1 MTFTRK
7 SVAGVLLATFAAAAT
22 AAGTWYWLR
31 SPGKPQFTTARVT
44 RGDIDATIAATG
56 NCNAVVTVQVGS
68 QVSGNIKTLYADFN
82 TRVKK
87 GQLIA
92 LIDPAIFQARVN
104 QATANLDSARAS
116 LLNAQA
122 VSHKIEA
129 DIQSAKSSVANMK
142 AEIARAKVTSR
153 DAKIKLDRRLDL
165 FRSKLIPQEDLD
177 TAQTTY
183 DSAVAAEQAAEAQY
197 NAAVNNEHSQEAQ
210 FDVSKAQIETAKAQ
224 VRQAEAALSQAQLD
238 LDHTRIV
245 APVEGT
251 VISRHMDEGQ
261 TVAASL
267 QAPTIFEIAQDLA
280 QMQVD
285 TNVDE
290 ADIGR
295 VQAGQRATFTVDAFP
310 GTVFQASVQ
319 QIRQAPINTQNVIT
333 YDVVL
338 AVDNSGMRLF
348 PGMTA
353 NVRILTSSVA
363 KALLVPNA
371 AFRFR
376 MPDAPAPDSKS
387 QKQTLHVLDKDGKAR
402 VIRVTA
408 GISNGSVTEVREGDL
423 REGDLVIVGMA
434 GSGAAATGST
444 RNPTST
450 AAPRGPGGRGPA
462 F

>member
-1 MTFTRK
+1 MTFTRN
-7 SVAGVLLATFAAAAT
+7 SVAGVLVATFAAVAAV
-22 AAGTWYWLR
+22 AGIWYWLR
-31 SPGKPQFTTARVT
+31 SPVKPQFTTARVT
-44 RGDIDATIAATG
+44 RGDINATIAATG

-82 TRVKK
+82 TKVKK

-122 VSHKIEA
+122 VSRKIEA
-129 DIQSAKSSVANMK
+129 DIQSARAAVANMK

-153 DAKIKLDRRLDL
+153 DAKVKLDRRMDL

-183 DSAVAAEQAAEAQY
+183 DSAVAAGRAAEAQY
-197 NAAVNNEHSQEAQ
+197 NAAVSNQKSQEAQ
-210 FDVSKAQIETAKAQ
+210 LEVSRAQIETARAQ
-224 VRQAEAALSQAQLD
+224 VRQAEAALAQAQLD

-245 APVEGT
+245 APVDGT

-353 NVRILTSSVA
+353 NVRILTSSVTQV
-363 KALLVPNA
+363 LLAPNA

-376 MPDAPAPDSKS
+376 MPDAPASETRS
-387 QKQTLHVLDKDGKAR
+387 QKQTLHLLGKDGKAHL
-402 VIRVTA
+402 VRVTA
-408 GISNGSVTEVREGDL
+408 GISNGSVTEIRDGAVQ
-423 REGDLVIVGMA
+423 EGDLVIVGMA
-434 GSGAAATGST
+434 GSARTTPATT
-444 RNPTST
+444 Q
-450 AAPRGPGGRGPA
+450 PRGPGGRGPA

>member
-1 MTFTRK
+1 
-7 SVAGVLLATFAAAAT
+7 
-22 AAGTWYWLR
+22 
-31 SPGKPQFTTARVT
+31 
-44 RGDIDATIAATG
+44 
-56 NCNAVVTVQVGS
+56 VVTVQVGS

-82 TRVKK
+82 TKVKK

-129 DIQSAKSSVANMK
+129 DIQSAKAAVANMK
-142 AEIARAKVTSR
+142 AEIARAKVATR
-153 DAKIKLDRRLDL
+153 DAQVKFDRRQDL
-165 FRSKLIPQEDLD
+165 FRSKLIAQEDLD

-183 DSAVAAEQAAEAQY
+183 DSAVAAGQAAEAQY
-197 NAAVNNEHSQEAQ
+197 NAAVSNQRSQEAQ
-210 FDVSKAQIETAKAQ
+210 LEVSKAQIETARAQ
-224 VRQAEAALSQAQLD
+224 VRQAEAALAQAQLD

-319 QIRQAPINTQNVIT
+319 QIRQAPINTQNV
-333 YDVVL
+333 
-338 AVDNSGMRLF
+338 RLF

-353 NVRILTSSVA
+353 NVRILTSSVTR
-363 KALLVPNA
+363 ALLAPNA

-376 MPDAPAPDSKS
+376 MPDAPASDSKS
-387 QKQTLHVLDKDGKAR
+387 QKQTLHVLGKDGKVR
-402 VIRVTA
+402 VVRVTA
-408 GISNGSVTEVREGDL
+408 GISNGSVTEIRDGGIQEG
-423 REGDLVIVGMA
+423 ELVIVGLA
-434 GSGAAATGST
+434 GGGARTAPGAAQ
-444 RNPTST
+444 
-450 AAPRGPGGRGPA
+450 PRGPGGRGPA